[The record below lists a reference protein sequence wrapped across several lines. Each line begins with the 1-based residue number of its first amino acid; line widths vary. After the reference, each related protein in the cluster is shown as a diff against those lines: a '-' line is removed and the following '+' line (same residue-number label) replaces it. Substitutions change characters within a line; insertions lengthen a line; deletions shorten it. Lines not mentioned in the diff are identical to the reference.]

1 MQLQFQI
8 PILFIKIILNLVRL
22 HSIKE
27 ASMEMTAMRD
37 VELCSDVETTDVSEV
52 LFQLST

>member
-1 MQLQFQI
+1 VQLQFQI